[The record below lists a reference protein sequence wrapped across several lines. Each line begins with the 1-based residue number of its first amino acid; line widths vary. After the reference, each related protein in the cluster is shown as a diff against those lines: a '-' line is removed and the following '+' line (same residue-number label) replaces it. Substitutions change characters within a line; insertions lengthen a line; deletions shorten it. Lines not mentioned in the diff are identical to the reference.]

1 MFTTREVLALLRT
14 NNPDRTVTEDLIR
27 STIRR
32 DRVHAPSTIA
42 GRFLWSIG
50 EIKTLAEVL
59 NLTSPKKF
67 ESTIPEA
74 RS

>member
-14 NNPDRTVTEDLIR
+14 NNPDRIVTEDLIR

-32 DRVHAPSTIA
+32 DRIPAPSTIA
-42 GRFLWSIG
+42 GRFLWSVA
-50 EIKTLAEVL
+50 EIKKLAEAL
-59 NLTSPKKF
+59 HLSSPKKF
-67 ESTIPEA
+67 ERTMSEA